1 MARRMA
7 SESTSGR
14 MGLHT
19 KEIGST
25 VKLMALELI
34 DGQTIESLPVSGST
48 AKSVDSVSTH
58 GLMVAAMKASSPE
71 TRDKDMVS
79 T

>member
-19 KEIGST
+19 KEIGLT

-34 DGQTIESLPVSGST
+34 DGQMIESLPVSGST

-71 TRDKDMVS
+71 TRDKAMAS